1 MVFRDIANSY
11 FVVNDTNKFLTRIMG
26 GFRLSRFLM
35 GVLVFWLNLGSVLGQ
50 EAMDF
55 QEKQS
60 GEGRMDFR
68 DREEIF
74 VNPETIE
81 EEAPNSTFRIGSAD
95 FLISAGYEMA
105 YDSNISLINGGS
117 DDFVQTFSPGVRLTV
132 VDPRVARLTLLADYR
147 PSYLLYLDNDQFNNL
162 THDINLAAVY
172 NWELSYLRASHS
184 FSQNQRP
191 REDIGGQIATENWD
205 SGLDW
210 RWFISDKS
218 QYQAKLGY
226 NQNKLDSGPLFA
238 GNEIT
243 RWNHSQ
249 WFGYQVYPKLF
260 IGPEFSIQHSESNR
274 GNSFLSEFGRV
285 RLEYDPS
292 DKLSVGAFAG
302 MQFSQFDNGEKASLP
317 NYGGNI
323 TWAPLF
329 RTTLGLNFSESEQ
342 VSVLN
347 ARSQLTRVISLRVV
361 QKLGSSIQISG
372 VAGFRQSSFRG
383 LAVNGQEREDEGWT
397 SGLTGTYRFSWGLNA
412 SLFYNYRLN
421 NSVAV
426 RNDFTNHQG
435 GFRLGYQF

>member
-1 MVFRDIANSY
+1 V
-11 FVVNDTNKFLTRIMG
+11 
-26 GFRLSRFLM
+26 
-35 GVLVFWLNLGSVLGQ
+35 SVLNHYLSNLLNRNQASGFFLAFLAIFLNTNAAFGQ
-50 EAMDF
+50 EAMNF

-81 EEAPNSTFRIGSAD
+81 EETPNSTFRIGSAD

-132 VDPRVARLTLLADYR
+132 VDPRVARLTLIADYR
-147 PSYLLYLDNDQFNNL
+147 PSYLLYLDNDEFNNL
-162 THDINLAAVY
+162 AHDLNLAAVY

-205 SGLDW
+205 SELDW

-226 NQNKLDSGPLFA
+226 NQSALDSGPLFA

-243 RWNHSQ
+243 RWEHSQ

-260 IGPEFSIQHSESNR
+260 IGPEFNIQHSESNR
-274 GNSFLSEFGRV
+274 GNSFLSEFVRI

-292 DKLSVGAFAG
+292 VKLSVGAFAG

-347 ARSQLTRVISLRVV
+347 ARSQLTRAINLRVV

-372 VAGFRQSSFRG
+372 VVGFRQFSFRG
-383 LAVNGQEREDEGWT
+383 LAVNGQERVDEGWN
-397 SGLTGTYRFSWGLNA
+397 SGLSGNYRFSWGLST

-421 NSVAV
+421 NSVVV